1 MRLINALSLYLPSS
15 YRCYI
20 LKISV
25 KMEGLSSLEGWAL
38 IATYFVAMM
47 MLVVFLRKHKK
58 TKEEFLVANRSM
70 PWLLTAF
77 SMAATW
83 VWAPS
88 MFVASE
94 KAYTQGLAGVFW
106 FVVPN
111 VLTLILFAFF
121 ANKMRKLRP
130 DGWTFSDYIREKYSK
145 RCHNLYLIESF
156 GLQTMSFAVQLL
168 AGATIFSK
176 ITGISFTATTIVM
189 AVCPLLYTFASGI
202 RSSIVT
208 DFWKMLWIVIVLL
221 LGLPIMFSSAGPN
234 ALFNGLGGIT
244 GDFGS
249 LFSATGIMVALS
261 FGIPTTIGLL
271 SGTFGDQMFWQR
283 VFCVKADK
291 VKRTMI
297 TAAFI
302 FAAVP
307 ISLAVFGFFAAGTG
321 LAISD
326 TQLTNV
332 GAVMAFCPKWFLYLF
347 FVLIL
352 SGLISTVDSIICAV
366 SSVAGHDVV
375 KRLSMNEKW
384 HGRIQKNIFLFILF
398 ANEVRAARFA
408 MIVVTI
414 IAILIANIPGLTI
427 LYLFLLYGTLRSSVM
442 LPTVFAILGKRMSE
456 RGLFYGILTSMI
468 VGLPIFAYGNFTGN
482 IPMIVFGSL
491 FTILASGIMA
501 VRRKPLQRGS
511 MEVAIKIDRTDM
523 DKRIAEIKAVHGEY
537 LACAEKMEA
546 HIRTFRAL
554 TESARGTARDIR
566 KSVSQYKRLQ
576 GKKSLNRK
584 KSRRK

>member
-1 MRLINALSLYLPSS
+1 
-15 YRCYI
+15 
-20 LKISV
+20 
-25 KMEGLSSLEGWAL
+25 MEGLSSLEGWAL

-332 GAVMAFCPKWFLYLF
+332 GAVVAFCPKWFLYLF

>member
-1 MRLINALSLYLPSS
+1 
-15 YRCYI
+15 
-20 LKISV
+20 
-25 KMEGLSSLEGWAL
+25 MEGLSSLEGWAL

-121 ANKMRKLRP
+121 AYKMRKLRP

>member
-1 MRLINALSLYLPSS
+1 
-15 YRCYI
+15 
-20 LKISV
+20 
-25 KMEGLSSLEGWAL
+25 MEGLSSLEGWAL

-326 TQLTNV
+326 TQLINV

>member
-1 MRLINALSLYLPSS
+1 
-15 YRCYI
+15 
-20 LKISV
+20 
-25 KMEGLSSLEGWAL
+25 MEGLSSLEGWAL

-47 MLVVFLRKHKK
+47 LLVVFLRKHKK

-94 KAYTQGLAGVFW
+94 KAYTQGLVGVFW

-130 DGWTFSDYIREKYSK
+130 EGWTFSDYIREKYSK
-145 RCHNLYLIESF
+145 RCHNLFLIESF

-176 ITGISFTATTIVM
+176 ITGISFTATTVVM
-189 AVCPLLYTFASGI
+189 ALCPLVYTFASGI
-202 RSSIVT
+202 RSSIIT

-221 LGLPIMFSSAGPN
+221 LGLPIMFSSAGPE
-234 ALFNGLGGIT
+234 ALFNGLGGI
-244 GDFGS
+244 GGGFSD
-249 LFSATGIMVALS
+249 LFSGNGLMVTLS

-302 FAAVP
+302 FAVVP

-375 KRLSMNEKW
+375 KRLAMNEKW
-384 HGRIQKNIFLFILF
+384 HERIQKNIFLFILF

-408 MIVVTI
+408 MIIVTVS
-414 IAILIANIPGLTI
+414 AILIANIPGLTI

-442 LPTVFAILGKRMSE
+442 LPTVFAILGMRMSE

-482 IPMIVFGSL
+482 ILMIVFGSL
-491 FTILASGIMA
+491 FTILASGLMA
-501 VRRKPLQRGS
+501 IRRKSLKRGPVE
-511 MEVAIKIDRTDM
+511 MVIKIDSSGTE
-523 DKRIAEIKAVHGEY
+523 KCIGEIKAVGAEY
-537 LACAEKMEA
+537 LRCAERMEGQICA
-546 HIRTFRAL
+546 FQAL
-554 TESARGTARDIR
+554 TESARETAKEIR
-566 KSVSQYKRLQ
+566 KSVYHYRQLKGSAYLMRQ
-576 GKKSLNRK
+576 KKQSKSNHK

>member
-1 MRLINALSLYLPSS
+1 
-15 YRCYI
+15 
-20 LKISV
+20 
-25 KMEGLSSLEGWAL
+25 MEGLSSLEGWAL

-94 KAYTQGLAGVFW
+94 KAYTQGLVGVFW

-111 VLTLILFAFF
+111 VLTLMLFAFF

-130 DGWTFSDYIREKYSK
+130 EGWTFSDYIREKYSK
-145 RCHNLYLIESF
+145 RCHNLFLVESF

-176 ITGISFTATTIVM
+176 ITGISFTATTVVM
-189 AVCPLLYTFASGI
+189 ALCPLVYTFASGI
-202 RSSIVT
+202 RCSIIT

-221 LGLPIMFSSAGPN
+221 LGLPIMFSNAGPE
-234 ALFNGLGGIT
+234 ALFNGLGGVS
-244 GDFGS
+244 GGFSD
-249 LFSATGIMVALS
+249 LFSGNGLMVTLS

-302 FAAVP
+302 FAVVP

-352 SGLISTVDSIICAV
+352 SGLISTVDGIICAV

-375 KRLSMNEKW
+375 KRLAMNEKW
-384 HGRIQKNIFLFILF
+384 HERIQKNIFLFILF

-408 MIVVTI
+408 MIVVTVSD
-414 IAILIANIPGLTI
+414 ILIANIPGLTI

-442 LPTVFAILGKRMSE
+442 LPTVFAILGIRMSE

-482 IPMIVFGSL
+482 ILMIVFGSL

-566 KSVSQYKRLQ
+566 KSVSQYKQLQ

-584 KSRRK
+584 KSHRK

>member
-1 MRLINALSLYLPSS
+1 
-15 YRCYI
+15 
-20 LKISV
+20 
-25 KMEGLSSLEGWAL
+25 MEGLSSLEGWAL

-94 KAYTQGLAGVFW
+94 KAYTQGLVGVFW

-111 VLTLILFAFF
+111 VLTLMLFAFF

-130 DGWTFSDYIREKYSK
+130 EGWTFSDYIREKYSK
-145 RCHNLYLIESF
+145 RCHNLFLVESF

-176 ITGISFTATTIVM
+176 ITGISFTATTVVM
-189 AVCPLLYTFASGI
+189 ALCPLVYTFASGI
-202 RSSIVT
+202 RCSIIT

-221 LGLPIMFSSAGPN
+221 LGLPIMFSNAGPE
-234 ALFNGLGGIT
+234 ALFNGLGGVS
-244 GDFGS
+244 GGFSD
-249 LFSATGIMVALS
+249 LFSGNGLMVTLS

-302 FAAVP
+302 FAVVP

-375 KRLSMNEKW
+375 KRLAMNEKW
-384 HGRIQKNIFLFILF
+384 HERIQKNIFLFILF

-408 MIVVTI
+408 MIVVTVS
-414 IAILIANIPGLTI
+414 AILIANIPGLTI

-442 LPTVFAILGKRMSE
+442 LPTVFAILGIRMSE

-468 VGLPIFAYGNFTGN
+468 VGLPIFASGNFTGN
-482 IPMIVFGSL
+482 ILMIVFGSL

-566 KSVSQYKRLQ
+566 KSVSQYKQLQ

-584 KSRRK
+584 KSHRK

>member
-1 MRLINALSLYLPSS
+1 
-15 YRCYI
+15 
-20 LKISV
+20 
-25 KMEGLSSLEGWAL
+25 MEGLSSLEGWAL

-106 FVVPN
+106 SVVPH

>member
-1 MRLINALSLYLPSS
+1 
-15 YRCYI
+15 
-20 LKISV
+20 
-25 KMEGLSSLEGWAL
+25 MEGLSSLEGWAL

-576 GKKSLNRK
+576 RKKSLNRK

>member
-1 MRLINALSLYLPSS
+1 M
-15 YRCYI
+15 
-20 LKISV
+20 K
-25 KMEGLSSLEGWAL
+25 GLSSLEGWAL
-38 IATYFVAMM
+38 IAGYFAVMM
-47 MLVVFLRKHKK
+47 LLVVFLRKHKK

-94 KAYTQGLAGVFW
+94 KAYTQGIVGVFW

-111 VLTLILFAFF
+111 VLTLVLFAFF

-130 DGWTFSDYIREKYSK
+130 EGWTFSDYIREKYSN

-176 ITGISFTATTIVM
+176 ITGISFTATTVVM
-189 AVCPLLYTFASGI
+189 AVCPLIYTFASGI

-221 LGLPIMFSSAGPN
+221 LGLPIMFSSAGPD
-234 ALFNGLGGIT
+234 ALFNGLGGIS
-244 GDFGS
+244 GGFSD
-249 LFSATGIMVALS
+249 LFSGNGLLVALS

-291 VKRTMI
+291 VKQTMI
-297 TAAFI
+297 TAAVI
-302 FAAVP
+302 FAVVP

-366 SSVAGHDVV
+366 SSVAGHDVWV
-375 KRLSMNEKW
+375 RLYKNYANKVHDGVSTSAAQVWCVDHNV
-384 HGRIQKNIFLFILF
+384 GIARI
-398 ANEVRAARFA
+398 A
-408 MIVVTI
+408 MVVVTI
-414 IAILIANIPGLTI
+414 VAILIANIPGLTI

-442 LPTVFAILGKRMSE
+442 LPTIFAVLGKRMSE

-468 VGLPIFAYGNFTGN
+468 VGLPIFAYGNFSGN

-491 FTILASGIMA
+491 FTILASGLMA
-501 VRRKPLQRGS
+501 IRRPLKHGPVE
-511 MEVAIKIDRTDM
+511 MVIKVDRTEM
-523 DKRIAEIKAVHGEY
+523 DKCIEEMKTVGAEYKR
-537 LACAEKMEA
+537 CAEKMEGC
-546 HIRTFRAL
+546 IQTFKTL
-554 TESARGTARDIR
+554 TESARSTAKDIR
-566 KSVSQYKRLQ
+566 KSVSQYRQLQ
-576 GKKSLNRK
+576 GSAYLVHQKKQSKFNHK
-584 KSRRK
+584 KSRKR

>member
-1 MRLINALSLYLPSS
+1 
-15 YRCYI
+15 
-20 LKISV
+20 
-25 KMEGLSSLEGWAL
+25 MEGLSSLEGWAL

-261 FGIPTTIGLL
+261 LGIPTTIGLL

>member
-1 MRLINALSLYLPSS
+1 
-15 YRCYI
+15 
-20 LKISV
+20 
-25 KMEGLSSLEGWAL
+25 MEGLSSLEGWAL

-221 LGLPIMFSSAGPN
+221 LGLPIMFSSAGPD

>member
-1 MRLINALSLYLPSS
+1 
-15 YRCYI
+15 
-20 LKISV
+20 
-25 KMEGLSSLEGWAL
+25 MEGLSSLEGWAL

-221 LGLPIMFSSAGPN
+221 LGLPIMFSSAGPD

-302 FAAVP
+302 FAVVP

-408 MIVVTI
+408 MIVVSI

-442 LPTVFAILGKRMSE
+442 LPTEFAILG
-456 RGLFYGILTSMI
+456 MI